1 MSVKSDNWHPP
12 CARVGRMGV
21 GKVVTMLYP
30 DYIYLTATG
39 GQTPIY
45 AERALVSAMSERHVR
60 SVAQKIRDALHP
72 DASLPL
78 RVEISGVK
86 IVLYARMRT
95 DRLII
100 IAVLDKRRKAR

>member
-1 MSVKSDNWHPP
+1 
-12 CARVGRMGV
+12 MGV

-45 AERALVSAMSERHVR
+45 AERALVSPCPNERPLCR
-60 SVAQKIRDALHP
+60 PEDPGRTP
-72 DASLPL
+72 PGCFASP

-86 IVLYARMRT
+86 VVLYARMRT

>member
-1 MSVKSDNWHPP
+1 
-12 CARVGRMGV
+12 MGV

-72 DASLPL
+72 DASLP
-78 RVEISGVK
+78 RARASMACFGIPFCSSARPRK
-86 IVLYARMRT
+86 ILAIEKPGSNSRAFRK
-95 DRLII
+95 RS
-100 IAVLDKRRKAR
+100 IA

>member
-1 MSVKSDNWHPP
+1 
-12 CARVGRMGV
+12 MGV